1 MFDIYTQWDPAALI
15 PTSPPTRLS
24 LSLISIGTSQVT
36 STTTKA
42 GRAGHIHWLTVD
54 LQDDRTD
61 IQQGTAQELSQ
72 CFGSHI
78 LYTRLRWPAA
88 LLRFAAQT
96 LPVVAPVTKI
106 SLVCVSCLRNE

>member
-1 MFDIYTQWDPAALI
+1 MGSSDSHSKFSTDKV
-15 PTSPPTRLS
+15 S
-24 LSLISIGTSQVT
+24 LSLISIGMSQVT

-42 GRAGHIHWLTVD
+42 GRAGHIYWLTVD

-61 IQQGTAQELSQ
+61 IQQGRAQELSQ

-88 LLRFAAQT
+88 LQRGAAQA

-106 SLVCVSCLRNE
+106 SLVCVSCPRNV